1 MAEIDTLEVKIK
13 ANAQS
18 AADALNRLATSL
30 KNVKT
35 ALAGT
40 KKDGITVTQKLSK
53 SIGDLNNAL
62 RGIDGSGLK
71 NLNRLSTELFRFA
84 NATARVKGVSRGSS
98 ITSAVKEAQRAIG
111 AANGSKGSNS
121 MVVKDRMEDV
131 SGGSAV
137 VNMKRVS
144 RAWYEIDQELG
155 RVRKK
160 LGTVTFGFG
169 KLFKAI
175 NRIAFYRAI
184 RSALKAIGEAFS
196 EGLKNAYGYSQQ
208 SETFKRLAD
217 TLDRA
222 ASKTAQM
229 KNQLGALYGE
239 FKQFIQP
246 ALEWLIEKVRS
257 IGERLTELFAALNGE
272 KTYLQ
277 AQLVATTWGDATD
290 AVKKYKQQLL
300 GLDEL
305 NNLTTQTSGKS
316 DETDYSTLYKEVSV
330 NDKLLKVGEQ
340 WGALK
345 EKIKGSIAEIELFV
359 GGALVGLGAVLT
371 FSGANIPLGLAM
383 LAGGT
388 YIGLKAITENWDAL
402 NGSVSD
408 SLASIGLIL
417 GGAAFGVGAVLAFSG
432 ANVGLGIG
440 MMVGGASVAGYS
452 AEKLNWNKTN
462 KKVKEKTTRLI
473 AILSGAELAIGAVL
487 AFSGV
492 SLKLGIPLMAAGAVG
507 LATAATLNWDSISSE
522 IHGAFQKFAPFFAP
536 TGIGSMAVGAL
547 LLFTGHIG
555 LGLGLLVG
563 GGFLTATTISFNW
576 DGILTGLQNAWIK
589 IRQWWNSNVKGTINK
604 AVNWLEKTL
613 GWDVNG
619 DGKIAGLQE
628 DFTSTL
634 ESSSSGKLHGG
645 TSYKFGDTTEGQT
658 RTKNITGTGKNVYVS
673 GPSEYTTKH
682 YLPGYE
688 PSEITVNVN
697 IPFGGGNKVSNTV
710 ARLNA
715 MGGINKPGSL
725 FYAGEAGPEF
735 IGSMGNTSA
744 VANTGQMTD
753 AIYKAAY
760 MGMSRALQENG
771 GGMSGF
777 EPATMDDL
785 FIAMKK
791 KSSAYTK
798 RTGQSAFA

>member
-71 NLNRLSTELFRFA
+71 NLNKLSTELFRFA

-98 ITSAVKEAQRAIG
+98 ITSAVKDAQRAIG

-175 NRIAFYRAI
+175 GRIAFYRAI

-345 EKIKGSIAEIELFV
+345 EKIKGMMKPCIKPYYNPIFAKVRNVDIFPNYSSNLE
-359 GGALVGLGAVLT
+359 
-371 FSGANIPLGLAM
+371 NI
-383 LAGGT
+383 
-388 YIGLKAITENWDAL
+388 
-402 NGSVSD
+402 S
-408 SLASIGLIL
+408 
-417 GGAAFGVGAVLAFSG
+417 
-432 ANVGLGIG
+432 
-440 MMVGGASVAGYS
+440 
-452 AEKLNWNKTN
+452 TN
-462 KKVKEKTTRLI
+462 T
-473 AILSGAELAIGAVL
+473 
-487 AFSGV
+487 
-492 SLKLGIPLMAAGAVG
+492 
-507 LATAATLNWDSISSE
+507 
-522 IHGAFQKFAPFFAP
+522 
-536 TGIGSMAVGAL
+536 L
-547 LLFTGHIG
+547 LLY
-555 LGLGLLVG
+555 
-563 GGFLTATTISFNW
+563 
-576 DGILTGLQNAWIK
+576 
-589 IRQWWNSNVKGTINK
+589 
-604 AVNWLEKTL
+604 
-613 GWDVNG
+613 
-619 DGKIAGLQE
+619 
-628 DFTSTL
+628 TS
-634 ESSSSGKLHGG
+634 K
-645 TSYKFGDTTEGQT
+645 
-658 RTKNITGTGKNVYVS
+658 
-673 GPSEYTTKH
+673 
-682 YLPGYE
+682 
-688 PSEITVNVN
+688 
-697 IPFGGGNKVSNTV
+697 
-710 ARLNA
+710 
-715 MGGINKPGSL
+715 
-725 FYAGEAGPEF
+725 
-735 IGSMGNTSA
+735 
-744 VANTGQMTD
+744 
-753 AIYKAAY
+753 
-760 MGMSRALQENG
+760 
-771 GGMSGF
+771 
-777 EPATMDDL
+777 
-785 FIAMKK
+785 
-791 KSSAYTK
+791 
-798 RTGQSAFA
+798 